1 MSLRLPSAA
10 RRYYHCTMHS
20 DTPGDDLRALIR
32 GELHPLLPIPTDQK
46 VRSGPVPGIRAVL
59 FDVYGTLLIS
69 GSGDIG
75 ITADADEADEVPA
88 TEAVF
93 AESGFGVKT
102 GGLEDRVNQSL
113 QKWIKTR
120 HQELRAQGAQYPEVE
135 IRDIWLKVLAELICE
150 GVIEPDSRE
159 PDSREPGSR
168 EPGSGRP
175 EDAVE
180 ELALRFEL
188 AVNPVWPMPGFPEII
203 GELSRS
209 GCPVGIVSNAQF
221 YTPAVIE
228 EAAECSL
235 ESLGFSPELCAF
247 SYRLARAKPSPVMF
261 QGPLAALQASGI
273 EPKQVLVVGNDMLN
287 DMWAARNAGCRTCLF
302 AGDKRSLRRR
312 IGDERADFE
321 PDMVITELAA
331 LRCFLSRG

>member
-1 MSLRLPSAA
+1 MV
-10 RRYYHCTMHS
+10 S
-20 DTPGDDLRALIR
+20 DTPGDNLLALIR
-32 GELHPLLPIPTDQK
+32 GELYPLLPIAAGER
-46 VRSGPVPGIRAVL
+46 VHGRPVPGIRAIL

-75 ITADADEADEVPA
+75 IIANDDNAPA
-88 TEAVF
+88 AEAVF
-93 AESGFGVKT
+93 DKSGFGIKT

-113 QKWIKTR
+113 QRWIERR
-120 HQELRAQGAQYPEVE
+120 HQELRMQGAQYPEVE
-135 IRDIWLKVLAELICE
+135 IRDIWLSVLAELLRE
-150 GVIEPDSRE
+150 GVIE
-159 PDSREPGSR
+159 
-168 EPGSGRP
+168 SGGRRP

-228 EAAECSL
+228 AAAECSL
-235 ESLGFSPELCAF
+235 ESLGFSPEFCAF
-247 SYRLARAKPSPVMF
+247 SYRLERAKPSPVMF
-261 QGPLAALQASGI
+261 QGPLAALESSGI
-273 EPKQVLVVGNDMLN
+273 EPKEVLMVGNDMLN
-287 DMWAARNAGCRTCLF
+287 DIWAARNAGCRTCLF
-302 AGDKRSLRRR
+302 AGDKRSLRKR
-312 IGDERADFE
+312 IGDERIDFK

>member
-1 MSLRLPSAA
+1 MV
-10 RRYYHCTMHS
+10 S
-20 DTPGDDLRALIR
+20 DTPEDNLPALIR
-32 GELHPLLPIPTDQK
+32 GELYPLLPIAADER
-46 VRSGPVPGIRAVL
+46 VHSRPVPGIRAIL

-75 ITADADEADEVPA
+75 ITANADNAPA
-88 TEAVF
+88 AEAVF
-93 AESGFGVKT
+93 DKSGFGIKT

-113 QKWIKTR
+113 QRWIKRR
-120 HQELRAQGAQYPEVE
+120 HQELRMQGAQYPEVE
-135 IRDIWLKVLAELICE
+135 IRDIWLSVLAELLRE
-150 GVIEPDSRE
+150 GVIE
-159 PDSREPGSR
+159 
-168 EPGSGRP
+168 SGGRRP

-228 EAAECSL
+228 AAAECSL

-247 SYRLARAKPSPVMF
+247 SYRLERAKPSPVMF
-261 QGPLAALQASGI
+261 QGPLAALESSGI
-273 EPKQVLVVGNDMLN
+273 EPKEVLVVGNDMLN
-287 DMWAARNAGCRTCLF
+287 DIWAARNAGCRTCLF
-302 AGDKRSLRRR
+302 AGDKRSLRKR
-312 IGDERADFE
+312 IGDERIDFK